1 MQLFGEA
8 RSWYRDDKKIF
19 DGYGYFHLNSILG
32 RALSAFNLKKGTQV
46 VFFQT
51 LGEAVTVFKEIYLT
65 KSSNA
70 TPNAFFLKELEQG
83 EKMVALHF
91 EPSAY
96 LKSELKLPEEISS
109 YRVKLCGKKIEFAAF
124 DKINALV
131 KEDEVPDI
139 CKYFVVFMA
148 FVGLEMLTSNDF
160 NVAMLDFAKVA
171 NKEKFVYAYAL
182 LQSAHRRDVYDNVV
196 YKDLI
201 DLGTQTDWK
210 YLYPVYAEPVEIKTI
225 VVQEEKPVFSEELLE
240 FVPKLGPEFVMPT
253 KFNDIARAIY
263 KGDIRTLLLHGPAGT
278 GKTSTC
284 KLIAQTIGFPV
295 VEVINCTENLDE
307 FVLGKYIPM
316 DDKIVFK
323 ESGVTTA
330 IRDGGVVVFEEINF
344 ARPQYL
350 AFLNSLLD
358 DNGFVRLDSGETV
371 RRNKNFR
378 FFATMNVGY
387 FGTKELNQALYNR
400 FNCIAEVPALEDA
413 AIIRMLETRVP
424 ECKSVTAKMLRVYNK
439 IRIMIEEKE
448 LDIVI
453 SPRNLE
459 NWARLARYQGYV
471 EAAETTIVPVAR
483 NDKDIEDAIRDI
495 INTFKWK

>member
-8 RSWYRDDKKIF
+8 RNWYRNDKKIF

-32 RALSAFNLKKGTQV
+32 NALSAFNLKKGTQV

-51 LGEAVTVFKEIYLT
+51 LGEAVTVFKDVYLG
-65 KSSNA
+65 KSAEDSK
-70 TPNAFFLKELEQG
+70 NAFYYYELDQG
-83 EKMVALHF
+83 EKMVGLVF
-91 EPSAY
+91 EPSEY
-96 LKSELKLPEEISS
+96 LKVELDLPDKIYTYSVTIS
-109 YRVKLCGKKIEFAAF
+109 GKKIEFAAF
-124 DKINALV
+124 DEINILIN
-131 KEDEVPDI
+131 EDEVPDI

-148 FVGLEMLTSNDF
+148 LVGLEMLQSSDF
-160 NVAMLDFAKVA
+160 NAAMLEFAKA
-171 NKEKFVYAYAL
+171 ASKEKFVYAYAL
-182 LQSAHRRDVYDNVV
+182 LQSAHRRDVYDPVV

-201 DLGTQTDWK
+201 DLAAQVAWN
-210 YLYPVYAEPVEIKTI
+210 YLYPVKIKSSEPKP
-225 VVQEEKPVFSEELLE
+225 VVIHKEKPTFSNELME
-240 FVPKLGPEFVMPT
+240 FIPKLGPEFIMPT

-307 FVLGKYIPM
+307 FVLGKYVPM

-330 IRDGGVVVFEEINF
+330 IRDGGIVVFEEINF

-371 RRNKNFR
+371 RRNNNFR
-378 FFATMNVGY
+378 FFATMNIGY

-400 FNCIAEVPALEDA
+400 FNCVAEVPVLEDA
-413 AIIRMLETRVP
+413 AIIRMLEMRVP
-424 ECKSVTAKMLRVYNK
+424 ECKAVVSKMLRVYNK
-439 IRIMIEEKE
+439 IRIMVEEKE

-459 NWARLARYQGYV
+459 NWARLARYQDYT

-483 NDKDIEDAIRDI
+483 NDKDIEDSIRDI
-495 INTFKWK
+495 INMFKWK